1 SGEVFTGI
9 LPRHLPISG
18 VLCIVSRCDRFLCR
32 AGHSDDAG
40 HLFDGMRPA
49 KRGKREAPPA
59 SADGPTIESLPD
71 GLLQHILGF
80 LDARQAVRTCVLA
93 RRWRHLWQSATSLRV
108 WEAKLAKIRAF
119 MEHLLLLRTGSPL
132 HTFELGL
139 NAFRD
144 GDGPRANLWVRF
156 ALLCKAQVLKLGSSF
171 PVQTGFQLDDLPLV
185 SQHLRVLVLAGVVL
199 KNRTCDFLSCQS
211 LEQLDIVKCLL
222 PCVRKISS
230 KTLKFL
236 SIRNCRFNQDQ
247 KFRTII
253 YAPSLVSL
261 RLDDHRCEYD
271 YVYRAPVL
279 DSMPLLQKAFFRLIH
294 VTADSCTR
302 ADSGNCG
309 LDNCNSC
316 YGVEGDNRSVF
327 LEGLSEAENLSL
339 IAESKT
345 FVFKRDLKQC
355 PTFSNLKTL
364 LLNDYWC
371 VAPDFHELN
380 CILKHSPVLERLTVH
395 LFSTG
400 RKHKLRIRGSWN
412 PAEISA
418 AISDHLKIVEVKCEV
433 IDNGVVKLLKF
444 ISTFNICFKL
454 DEVEILQQ

>member
-1 SGEVFTGI
+1 
-9 LPRHLPISG
+9 
-18 VLCIVSRCDRFLCR
+18 
-32 AGHSDDAG
+32 
-40 HLFDGMRPA
+40 MRPA
-49 KRGKREAPPA
+49 KRGKGEAPPD

-132 HTFELGL
+132 HTFELWFD
-139 NAFRD
+139 AFRD
-144 GDGPRANLWVRF
+144 GDGPRVNFWVRF

-236 SIRNCRFNQDQ
+236 SIINCRFNQDQ
-247 KFRTII
+247 KTHFSDSPMGLQTAVLVLTLGTVVMTTVTLATVLKMTIG
-253 YAPSLVSL
+253 ACS
-261 RLDDHRCEYD
+261 
-271 YVYRAPVL
+271 VL
-279 DSMPLLQKAFFRLIH
+279 
-294 VTADSCTR
+294 
-302 ADSGNCG
+302 
-309 LDNCNSC
+309 
-316 YGVEGDNRSVF
+316 

-400 RKHKLRIRGSWN
+400 PKHKLRIRGSWN

-444 ISTFNICFKL
+444 ISTFNICFNI